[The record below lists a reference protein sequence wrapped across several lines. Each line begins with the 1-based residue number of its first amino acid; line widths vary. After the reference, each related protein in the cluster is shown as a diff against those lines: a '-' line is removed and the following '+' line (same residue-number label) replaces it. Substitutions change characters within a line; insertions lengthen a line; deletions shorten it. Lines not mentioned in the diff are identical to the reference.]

1 MSTRELKQRVAALS
15 SMRVQSELAGTH
27 TCKGDVTEPRES
39 RIRWFLPLHRLVY
52 QRKVSRA
59 WHTLEGG
66 TRVEPVSPHSLY
78 FMP

>member
-1 MSTRELKQRVAALS
+1 MSTRQLKQSGAALS
-15 SMRVQSELAGTH
+15 SRRAQSELAGAH
-27 TCKGDVTEPRES
+27 TCKGDVTEPGES
-39 RIRWFLPLHRLVY
+39 RIRRFLPRHRLVY

-66 TRVEPVSPHSLY
+66 TRVVPMSPHSLH